1 MAIRKTAAR
10 AVLVAALA
18 AAPALLLVSFAPPER
33 AAAVEGE
40 RRTGWLHLVWR
51 DAPGRAEGPFYLLVD
66 DAGRATALTLRAGEL
81 APYGGALALNGRRVS
96 VEGEALSAAAG
107 AGPVRAPAL
116 RVRALRPVDGPRRA
130 VQAGPRPFAT
140 LLCRFADQ
148 PGSDA
153 RPRAEYERWMGAER
167 PGLDH
172 FWRELSEERITLDGT
187 RVFGPYVLPKPRSAY
202 IVGGRAQLAELVEDC
217 TGAADA
223 DVFFPTYTGVNLQ
236 FNADLDGYSWGG
248 GYTLSRDGVTRG
260 YGMTWMAGWADLM
273 VYAHEAGHSFGLPHS
288 SGPYDQVYDSKWDVM
303 SGGGRFDDALG
314 TTVPPHTIAWHKELL
329 GWVPEA
335 RMLRLE
341 AGADTTVL
349 LARSALSGADGV
361 QAIRIAAGTTGGVFY
376 TVEARRFTGYDAGL
390 PAQAVVLHRVNPG
403 GNGSPARVVDPDG
416 DGDPNDQ
423 GAMWLPGE
431 TFEDVASG
439 IRVSVLEATPEGYR
453 VRVSAPPRLQIVSA
467 PGRPEGVVGTP
478 YADQLEAAEAAT
490 WTVTSGSLPPGLSLG
505 PQGAVTGI
513 PERSGY
519 FEFTVEA
526 RAGERVGTA
535 VLAVVVGEPALERGA
550 VMDALLGVAPGL
562 DADGRRYL
570 DLAGNKNGQVDVGDV
585 RAWLVREQVIQP

>member
-1 MAIRKTAAR
+1 MAIPKAAAR
-10 AVLVAALA
+10 AALLVALA
-18 AAPALLLVSFAPPER
+18 AAPGFLLVSFAPPER

-40 RRTGWLHLVWR
+40 RRAGWLHLVWR

-66 DAGRATALTLRAGEL
+66 DAGRATALSLSAREL
-81 APYGGALALNGRRVS
+81 APYGGAMAMNGRRVA
-96 VEGEALSAAAG
+96 VEGELLSSAAG
-107 AGPVRAPAL
+107 AGPVRAPTL
-116 RVRALRPVDGPRRA
+116 RVRALRPADGPRRA
-130 VQAGPRPFAT
+130 VQAGARPFAT

-187 RVFGPYVLPKPRSAY
+187 RVFGPYVLPKPRSGY
-202 IVGGRAQLAELVEDC
+202 IVGGRAQLGELVEDC

-223 DVFFPTYTGVNLQ
+223 DVHFPTYTGVNLQ

-288 SGPYDQVYDSKWDVM
+288 SGPYNQVYDSKWDVM
-303 SGGGRFDDALG
+303 SGGGRFDQGAG

-329 GWVPEA
+329 GWIPEA

-341 AGADTTVL
+341 PGADTTVL
-349 LARSALSGADGV
+349 LARSARPGAEGV
-361 QAIRIAAGTTGGVFY
+361 QAIRIAAGAAGGVFY
-376 TVEARRFTGYDAGL
+376 TAEARLFTGYDDGV
-390 PAQAVVLHRVNPG
+390 PAQAVVLHRVDPG
-403 GNGSPARVVDPDG
+403 GDGSPARVVDPDG
-416 DGDPNDQ
+416 DGDPNDE

-431 TFEDVASG
+431 SFEDVAG
-439 IRVSVLEATPEGYR
+439 NLRVSVLGATPEGYR
-453 VRVSAPPRLQIVSA
+453 VRVSAPPLLRIVSGPA
-467 PGRPEGVVGTP
+467 RPEGVVGAP
-478 YADQLEAAEAAT
+478 YADQLEADEAAA
-490 WTVTSGSLPPGLSLG
+490 WTVASGSLPPGLSLS
-505 PQGAVTGI
+505 PQGAVAGI

-535 VLAVVVGEPALERGA
+535 VLALVVGEPALPRDA
-550 VMDALLGVAPGL
+550 VMDALLGVAPGV

-570 DLAGNKNGQVDVGDV
+570 DLMGNHNGKLDVGDV
-585 RAWLVREQVIQP
+585 RAWLRRQGGG